1 VRMVLDMAKKSRAER
16 VASAGSRVAGR
27 GVGAALSSP
36 FGIAGLGLAAIIIL
50 IVIFRKDIG
59 KFFEGLKF
67 PEFPA
72 IPNPFENFEFPKF
85 PDITFPDIT
94 FPDITFPDFP
104 EINLPDFSG
113 LFEGF
118 QEQQETFLSGLQ
130 LEFNKLFGGTP
141 LPQPQKMVEDTGLL
155 SQEEVLACQCGSTI
169 TQDAFG
175 NVNQQ
180 CKECAA
186 IDTALPSLDPA
197 LNIPDTSGL
206 AFGGLLDFLGLTPA
220 QQFAQQKG
228 GFDVPFNDPTGLGG
242 GVSFI
247 GGTTTF
253 GSGIVDTL
261 SEVLAIFPNLTASQA
276 ADALAENSG
285 LTKNEFAQIS
295 PDIINISSAGG
306 DPEQILLNASGG
318 FSGLTPEQIANILTG
333 GNISNF

>member
-1 VRMVLDMAKKSRAER
+1 MVKRSRSER
-16 VASAGSRVAGR
+16 IASGGARVAGR

-36 FGIAGLGLAAIIIL
+36 FGIAGLGIAAVIIL
-50 IVIFRKDIG
+50 LVIFRKDIG
-59 KFFEGLKF
+59 NFLGNLKF
-67 PEFPA
+67 PELPSL
-72 IPNPFENFEFPKF
+72 
-85 PDITFPDIT
+85 PDITFPSLPDINFPDFKFPEIT
-94 FPDITFPDFP
+94 FPDFNFPDFKFP
-104 EINLPDFSG
+104 EINLPDFEG
-113 LFEGF
+113 LFKD
-118 QEQQETFLSGLQ
+118 QQDTLSKIIND
-130 LEFNKLFGGTP
+130 FNLSISPAIPKPT
-141 LPQPQKMVEDTGLL
+141 KMVEDTGLL
-155 SQEEVLACQCGSTI
+155 SQEQLDLCQCGSSI
-169 TQDAFG
+169 VQDAFG
-175 NVNQQ
+175 NVNHV
-180 CKECAA
+180 CKTCAGT
-186 IDTALPSLDPA
+186 DTQLPSQDPA
-197 LNIPDTSGL
+197 LNVPTFDNGFTGGIG
-206 AFGGLLDFLGLTPA
+206 GGLLDFLGLTPA

-242 GVSFI
+242 GESFI

-306 DPEQILLNASGG
+306 DPDQIINNASGG